1 MPVIQTTPRAASPF
15 QPIVGV
21 VAALIFLVIVV
32 APLTYVLGPRLVR
45 KLLER
50 REHVVHDEES
60 VLSSNVV
67 VARPRM
73 SGDHKKVARTVLD
86 LAKVKLCFVE
96 LVQEQA
102 KESKAAAVP
111 NNVARN
117 EHLRTA
123 DVLPGKIYKSKRP
136 AFIAAPSPLRNVLCL
151 EPEHD
156 IMPVVDATTALQE
169 FLSSLD
175 SDSAIA
181 FTPSP
186 SAASVIS
193 PSSSLVIDFPA
204 GLFSASISYES
215 DLGSDCDTSMSFL
228 DATHVDDIPLKDLN
242 SLKSPI
248 VCAVPVPELVI
259 HQCADLPLSSS
270 TQVPIPEIV
279 IHPAPVLALDS
290 ILPVPAVVS
299 PIDVTSTPE
308 TAPIAPALSRRIRTR
323 STSFRGFKHHD
334 LNVKERSQPKIS
346 SRSDKE
352 NSPSVPRMEKKD
364 RRYLR
369 VPMRAAPSQ
378 NEKSRSV

>member
-1 MPVIQTTPRAASPF
+1 MPVIQTTPRAASSF

-21 VAALIFLVIVV
+21 VAALIFLVIVI
-32 APLTYVLGPRLVR
+32 APLTYALGPRLVR
-45 KLLER
+45 KLLKR
-50 REHVVHDEES
+50 REHVVYDEES

-73 SGDHKKVARTVLD
+73 SGDHKKVAQTVLD

-102 KESKAAAVP
+102 KESKAAVVP

-117 EHLRTA
+117 RHLHLA
-123 DVLPGKIYKSKRP
+123 DVRPGKIYKSKRR
-136 AFIAAPSPLRNVLCL
+136 AFTAAPSPSPLRNLLSL
-151 EPEHD
+151 EPAHD
-156 IMPVVDATTALQE
+156 ITPVVDATTALQE

-193 PSSSLVIDFPA
+193 PSSSL
-204 GLFSASISYES
+204 S

-228 DATHVDDIPLKDLN
+228 NATHVDDLPLTHMH
-242 SLKSPI
+242 SLESPI

-290 ILPVPAVVS
+290 VLQLPAVVS

-308 TAPIAPALSRRIRTR
+308 TAPIAPALSRRSRTR

-369 VPMRAAPSQ
+369 VPMGSAPSH
-378 NEKSRSV
+378 NEKCMFLRLS

>member
-1 MPVIQTTPRAASPF
+1 MPALQTTPRAASPF

-50 REHVVHDEES
+50 REHVVYDEES

-67 VARPRM
+67 VARPLM
-73 SGDHKKVARTVLD
+73 SGDHKKVAQTVLD

-96 LVQEQA
+96 LVQEEA
-102 KESKAAAVP
+102 KQSKEAVVP
-111 NNVARN
+111 SRVARN
-117 EHLRTA
+117 EHIRTA
-123 DVLPGKIYKSKRP
+123 DVLPGKIHKSKRR
-136 AFIAAPSPLRNVLCL
+136 AFVAAPSPLRNVLSL

-156 IMPVVDATTALQE
+156 LTPVVDATTALQE

-175 SDSAIA
+175 SNSAIS

-186 SAASVIS
+186 SAASLIS
-193 PSSSLVIDFPA
+193 PSSSLIDFPA
-204 GLFSASISYES
+204 GLFSASISYGS

-228 DATHVDDIPLKDLN
+228 DATHVDDIPLEDLN
-242 SLKSPI
+242 LLKSPI

-290 ILPVPAVVS
+290 ILLVPAVVS
-299 PIDVTSTPE
+299 PIDITSAPE
-308 TAPIAPALSRRIRTR
+308 TAPIVPALSRRSRTR

-334 LNVKERSQPKIS
+334 LNVKERSQQNPS

-352 NSPSVPRMEKKD
+352 NSPSVPRVEKKD

-369 VPMRAAPSQ
+369 VPMGSAPSH
-378 NEKSRSV
+378 NEK

>member
-1 MPVIQTTPRAASPF
+1 MPVIQTTPRAASSF

-21 VAALIFLVIVV
+21 VAALIFLVIVI

-50 REHVVHDEES
+50 REHVVYDEES
-60 VLSSNVV
+60 VLSSNVI

-73 SGDHKKVARTVLD
+73 SGDHKKVAQTVLD

-111 NNVARN
+111 NSIARN
-117 EHLRTA
+117 EHLRAA
-123 DVLPGKIYKSKRP
+123 DVIPGKIYKSKRP

-156 IMPVVDATTALQE
+156 ITPVVDATTALQE

-193 PSSSLVIDFPA
+193 PSSSLIDFPA
-204 GLFSASISYES
+204 GLFSASISYDG

-228 DATHVDDIPLKDLN
+228 DATHVDDLPLTDMH
-242 SLKSPI
+242 SPKSPVFCEI
-248 VCAVPVPELVI
+248 AVPELVI
-259 HQCADLPLSSS
+259 HECAHLPLSSS
-270 TQVPIPEIV
+270 IQVPIPEIV

-290 ILPVPAVVS
+290 VLPVPAVVS
-299 PIDVTSTPE
+299 PIDVTSTVE
-308 TAPIAPALSRRIRTR
+308 TAPPAL
-323 STSFRGFKHHD
+323 
-334 LNVKERSQPKIS
+334 
-346 SRSDKE
+346 
-352 NSPSVPRMEKKD
+352 
-364 RRYLR
+364 Y
-369 VPMRAAPSQ
+369 
-378 NEKSRSV
+378 

>member
-50 REHVVHDEES
+50 REHVVYDEES

-73 SGDHKKVARTVLD
+73 SGDHKKVAQTVLD

-96 LVQEQA
+96 LVHEQS
-102 KESKAAAVP
+102 KESRAAVVP
-111 NNVARN
+111 SRVARS

-123 DVLPGKIYKSKRP
+123 DVVPGKIYKGR
-136 AFIAAPSPLRNVLCL
+136 AFIAAPSPLRNILCL

-156 IMPVVDATTALQE
+156 IAPVVDATAALQE

-175 SDSAIA
+175 SDSAIS

-186 SAASVIS
+186 SAASLIS

-228 DATHVDDIPLKDLN
+228 EATHVDDLPLTDMH
-242 SLKSPI
+242 SLKSPVFCEI
-248 VCAVPVPELVI
+248 AVPELVI
-259 HQCADLPLSSS
+259 HECADLPLSSLIP
-270 TQVPIPEIV
+270 VPVPEIV

-290 ILPVPAVVS
+290 LPPLPAVVS
-299 PIDVTSTPE
+299 SIDITSTPE
-308 TAPIAPALSRRIRTR
+308 TVVVTPTLSRRSRTR

-352 NSPSVPRMEKKD
+352 NSPSVPRVEKKD

-369 VPMRAAPSQ
+369 VPMGSAPSH